1 MIYESKI
8 IDALIIGNGSV
19 CFPFLNCTDLDEL
32 RITCKEI
39 YEICKKASKFVLFY
53 GLPLPT
59 NGLFYNLF
67 YGKYDALEK
76 QLQKNEDFYI
86 VSRYRSLHADP
97 GPIKSMKKGDIKY
110 NYMCNDMVPL
120 EIAYMLKDNTAIK
133 ILLKYDRSTAY
144 RIHSYTSK
152 YKFQS
157 ISLLTMYEENKIKN
171 ELLELRPINWKE
183 TE

>member
-1 MIYESKI
+1 MCDSKVV
-8 IDALIIGNGSV
+8 DALIIGGGSV
-19 CFPFLNCTDLDEL
+19 FFPFLNCTDLDEL

-39 YEICKKASKFVLFY
+39 HEICKKASTYVKFY

-67 YGKYDALEK
+67 YGKYAELER

-86 VSRYRSLHADP
+86 VSRYRSLHGDP
-97 GPIKSMKKGDIKY
+97 GPTTVMRKGDVKY

-120 EIAYMLKDNTAIK
+120 EIAYMLKDTIAIK
-133 ILLKYDRSTAY
+133 ILIKYNRTTAY
-144 RIHSYTSK
+144 RVYAYSSK

-157 ISLLTMYEENKIKN
+157 IILLDTYHEDQIKSA
-171 ELLELRPINWKE
+171 LLESRPVNWRE
-183 TE
+183 IE